1 MVIHLFTALVL
12 GLAALTDAHG
22 FLKNIQVNGKT
33 YPAWQVGQDD
43 FVKPPPVRYARK
55 LKDNGAVPDF
65 TSKDITCGVG
75 GNIPAEGIIEL
86 KAGDKWS
93 SNDVSSTTDADC
105 YLTNLTDDTCRYL
118 AHCTNNDCKSFK
130 GDTGKV
136 WVKIE
141 QLAYNPSANP
151 AWASDLLRVQ
161 GARWAVT
168 IPPALAPGE
177 YLLRHEIL
185 GLHVADNR
193 MGAQF
198 YPSCTQIRVTA
209 GGVTQ
214 LPEGVALP
222 GAYDPDDKQGI
233 LTPLWKIQQG
243 QIKYRA
249 PGGEVWE
256 HAAPNANR
264 AGP

>member
-1 MVIHLFTALVL
+1 MTKLVDL
-12 GLAALTDAHG
+12 LLLLGVVGLADAHG

-33 YPAWQVGQDD
+33 YPAWQVGQDN
-43 FVKPPPVRYARK
+43 FVNPPPVRYARK
-55 LKDNGAVPDF
+55 LNNNGPVPDF

-86 KAGDKWS
+86 KAGDKVTMIWDQWGS
-93 SNDVSSTTDADC
+93 SHSGPVMT
-105 YLTNLTDDTCRYL
+105 YL
-118 AHCTNNDCKSFK
+118 AHCPDDDCKSFK

-141 QLAYNPSANP
+141 QLSYNPSANP
-151 AWASDLLRVQ
+151 PWASDLLRVQ
-161 GARWAVT
+161 GAKWAVT
-168 IPPALAPGE
+168 IPPKLTPGE

-198 YPSCTQIRVTA
+198 YPSCTQIRVTQ
-209 GGVTQ
+209 GGTVK

-222 GAYDPDDKQGI
+222 GAYDPGDAQGI
-233 LTPLWKIQQG
+233 LTPLWKVQQG
-243 QIKYRA
+243 QIKYVA
-249 PGGEVWE
+249 PGGEVWRE
-256 HAAPNANR
+256 AAPNANR